1 MGWVVAEA
9 KKSARNPLNSLSASA
24 TKSACATFQRCE
36 RSWSM
41 HVAQH
46 LLAKPQAPDP
56 TYSIYI
62 YIYIYVCR
70 CTCTYTMGSSLFVY
84 VHIFKYCMGYI
95 SIYIYTYIHILI
107 CYITLYHIPMHSSSY
122 LSIPEGIKS
131 YPLNPTLNPKPQTL
145 NPKP

>member
-9 KKSARNPLNSLSASA
+9 NKSARNPLNSLSASA
-24 TKSACATFQRCE
+24 TRSACATFQRCE

-56 TYSIYI
+56 TYIYI
-62 YIYIYVCR
+62 CR
-70 CTCTYTMGSSLFVY
+70 YTCTYSTYTMGSSLFVY

-95 SIYIYTYIHILI
+95 SIYIYIHTHILI
-107 CYITLYHIPMHSSSY
+107 CYIISYHIPTHSSCY

-131 YPLNPTLNPKPQTL
+131 YPLNPTLNPKTYTL
-145 NPKP
+145 NPQP